1 MKYKHLN
8 ILEREKLQ
16 ELYWEKNSIREIAR
30 ILKRSHSSILRELN
44 KSNRGRIYQYKP
56 RLAHER
62 ALNKR
67 KSRGR
72 KDRLKNTKIREYV
85 ISHLKERWSPEQ
97 ISIRIKIDL
106 KECIFYEAIYQFV
119 YHQVYREGYGYL
131 KQNHEDLRMYLRR
144 RRKRRTPHGSRNGQ
158 RIFKTLGVSIDFR
171 PDIVNQRKRIGDWES
186 DSVESINH
194 LPGVNTLLERKSG
207 LYLVTKLKDKS
218 SVSTV
223 HAITRRMEELPNKV
237 KKTMTF
243 DNGFENKNWKLF
255 EEKTLMK
262 SYFAHPYHS
271 WERGSNEN
279 ANGLLRDYFPK
290 GTDFS
295 IISEEEILKVEYSLN
310 TRPRKRL
317 GGKTPLEVFSGALQG

>member
-1 MKYKHLN
+1 MKYKHLS

-16 ELYWEKNSIREIAR
+16 ELYWQKIPIRQIAN
-30 ILKRSHSSILRELN
+30 ILGRSHSSIVRELN
-44 KSNRGRIYQYKP
+44 KNFPKGQKKYTP
-56 RLAHER
+56 RLANER
-62 ALNKR
+62 ALFKR
-67 KSRGR
+67 TCRGR
-72 KDRLKNTKIREYV
+72 KDRLKTKEIKEYV
-85 ISHLKERWSPEQ
+85 ISHLKQRWSPEQ

-106 KECIFYEAIYQFV
+106 KECISHEAIYQFV

-131 KQNHEDLRMYLRR
+131 KPNSEDLRQYLRR
-144 RRKRRTPHGSRNGQ
+144 RRKRRMPKGGRKCQ
-158 RIFKTLGVSIDFR
+158 RIFKTHGLSIDER
-171 PDIVNQRKRIGDWES
+171 PEIINQRKRIGDWES
-186 DSVESINH
+186 DTVESINH

-207 LYLVTKLKDKS
+207 LYLITKLKDKTS
-218 SVSTV
+218 ISTV
-223 HAITRRMEELPNKV
+223 NAINSRMKIFPTKV

-243 DNGFENKNWKLF
+243 DNGFENTNWRLF
-255 EEKTLMK
+255 EKKTLIK

-295 IISEEEILKVEYSLN
+295 KIPEEEILKVEHSLN

-317 GGKTPLEVFSGALQG
+317 GGKTPLEVFSGALRG